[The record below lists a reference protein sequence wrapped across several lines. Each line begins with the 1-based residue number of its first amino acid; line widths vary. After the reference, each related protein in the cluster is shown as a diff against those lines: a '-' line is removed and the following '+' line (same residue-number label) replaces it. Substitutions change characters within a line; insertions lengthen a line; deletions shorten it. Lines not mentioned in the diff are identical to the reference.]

1 VLIAFSIGRQ
11 RVTVK
16 YMMTV
21 TRVRTDAAPVALAM
35 AGCGAV
41 AVGFGF
47 ARYGFGLF
55 ASTFRAEFG
64 LTTSTIGAVSSA
76 ASVMY
81 LVALLSS
88 GALTARYGPRLP
100 VLLANMAA
108 VAGLALIACAGDT
121 PMLVAGVVI
130 AAASSGMVWGPFADA
145 VRTGAE
151 PRWQDP
157 ALSIISSG
165 TTFGLIIAGG
175 LALWTADRPGQTWRV
190 IWLAF
195 AALAAAVALIAYRAM
210 TDRNTAA
217 SPPRQQG
224 KRFRPTA
231 EALPLCLIS
240 ALYGAAGAVF
250 FTFAVDMVRGEGLSP
265 RWGALLWLLVGLGG
279 ISGIATG
286 AAVGRIGLGPSL
298 RAVVAVLAA
307 SIAGLAV
314 SPSNAGIAALAAL
327 TFGVAYMPFAA
338 LLAIWNQRLHP
349 RHATSGLV
357 LSLFCLGVG
366 AVAGPAVMGVIAQ
379 ASGLRIAFMITAAI
393 LLAGGLPL
401 CRRVAL

>member
-1 VLIAFSIGRQ
+1 VSLIS
-11 RVTVK
+11 
-16 YMMTV
+16 
-21 TRVRTDAAPVALAM
+21 
-35 AGCGAV
+35 C
-41 AVGFGF
+41 
-47 ARYGFGLF
+47 
-55 ASTFRAEFG
+55 
-64 LTTSTIGAVSSA
+64 
-76 ASVMY
+76 
-81 LVALLSS
+81 

-108 VAGLALIACAGDT
+108 VAGLALIACAGNAA
-121 PMLVAGVVI
+121 MLVAGVVI

-145 VRTGAE
+145 VTTGAA

-195 AALAAAVALIAYRAM
+195 AALAATVAFIAYRAM
-210 TDRNTAA
+210 SDGETAVA
-217 SPPRQQG
+217 PRRRQQG
-224 KRFRPTA
+224 RFRPTTD
-231 EALPLCLIS
+231 ALPLCLIS
-240 ALYGAAGAVF
+240 ALYGGAGAVF

-265 RWGALLWLLVGLGG
+265 TWGALLWIVVGVGG
-279 ISGIATG
+279 ISGVATG
-286 AAVGRIGLGPSL
+286 AAVARVGLGQSL
-298 RAVVAVLAA
+298 RAAVVVLAA
-307 SIAGLAV
+307 SITGLAV
-314 SPSNAGIAALAAL
+314 FPSNAGMAALAAL
-327 TFGVAYMPFAA
+327 IFGVAYMPFAA

-379 ASGLRIAFMITAAI
+379 ACGLRIAFTITAAI
-393 LLAGGLPL
+393 LLTGGLPL
-401 CRRVAL
+401 CRRAAL

>member
-1 VLIAFSIGRQ
+1 
-11 RVTVK
+11 
-16 YMMTV
+16 
-21 TRVRTDAAPVALAM
+21 M

-64 LTTSTIGAVSSA
+64 LTTTTIGAVSSA

-81 LVALLSS
+81 LVSLLSC

-100 VLLANMAA
+100 VLLANVAA
-108 VAGLALIACAGDT
+108 VTGLALIACAGNA

-130 AAASSGMVWGPFADA
+130 AAASSGLVWGPFADA
-145 VRTGAE
+145 VTSAGA
-151 PRWQDP
+151 PRWQDL

-190 IWLAF
+190 IWLVF
-195 AALAAAVALIAYRAM
+195 AALAATVAVIAYRAM
-210 TDRNTAA
+210 TDGNTAA
-217 SPPRQQG
+217 APRRQQQD
-224 KRFRPTA
+224 RFRPTTD
-231 EALPLCLIS
+231 ALPLCVIS
-240 ALYGAAGAVF
+240 ALCGAAGAVF

-265 RWGALLWLLVGLGG
+265 QWGALLWLFVGVGG
-279 ISGIATG
+279 VSGVATG
-286 AAVGRIGLGPSL
+286 AAVGRFGLGNSL
-298 RAVVAVLAA
+298 RVAIAVMAT
-307 SIAGLAV
+307 SIAGLAA
-314 SPSNAGIAALAAL
+314 SPSNAGTAALAAV
-327 TFGVAYMPFAA
+327 TFGAAYMPFAA

-357 LSLFCLGVG
+357 LSLFSLGVG
-366 AVAGPAVMGVIAQ
+366 AVVGPAVMGVIAQ
-379 ASGLRIAFMITAAI
+379 TSGLRVAFWLTAAI
-393 LLAGGLPL
+393 LLMGGLPL
-401 CRRVAL
+401 CRRAAQ